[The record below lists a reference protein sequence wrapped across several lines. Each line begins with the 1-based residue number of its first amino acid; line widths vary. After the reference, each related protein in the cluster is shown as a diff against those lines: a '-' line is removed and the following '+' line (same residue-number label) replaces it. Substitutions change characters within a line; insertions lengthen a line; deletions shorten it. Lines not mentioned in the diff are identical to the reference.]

1 MKERKADPGRDSK
14 MAGKKQGS
22 VYFLA
27 PRHRD
32 DTPHEESPEAEATLE
47 VVDGEDDGVIQDLE
61 AEAVDERELRRTIYE
76 LFHSDIRDIP
86 LLTPEE
92 ERDLSRRIQEEGD
105 KEAFDR
111 FVLGN
116 LRLVIACARK
126 VKDRMGKNSILSF
139 MDLIQEGVLGLMTA
153 VSRFD
158 YKRNTRFSTYGISWI
173 YQRMKMA
180 MLQHRHGLTIPG
192 YACTSVHVM
201 SEYIRSYRAGKL
213 DDIPDDVDLE
223 RIKALSRI
231 VGVMIPIDYTDEGS
245 SKGYTLSPDHLGA
258 GESAL
263 VEEPFREDWI
273 EDIEEILFR
282 EEILHILQSEL
293 TEKEYV
299 ILCRRFGIGDFNAPE
314 TFSDIAESYGKS
326 AEHIRSIVNRALKKL
341 GKSKA
346 LAAAHVA
353 WEDAGEPCSE
363 ACQGGAS
370 F

>member
-1 MKERKADPGRDSK
+1 MGR
-14 MAGKKQGS
+14 KKQGS
-22 VYFLA
+22 VCFLP

-32 DTPHEESPEAEATLE
+32 DTTREKSHQAEATLE
-47 VVDGEDDGVIQDLE
+47 VVDGEDDGVIQDVK
-61 AEAVDERELRRTIYE
+61 AEAVDERDLRRTMYE

-92 ERDLSRRIQEEGD
+92 EHELSRRILEEGD

-116 LRLVIACARK
+116 IRLVIACARK

-158 YKRNTRFSTYGISWI
+158 YRRNTRFSTYGISWI

-180 MLQHRHGLTIPG
+180 MLQHRYGLTIPG

-201 SEYIRSYRAGKL
+201 SEYIRAYRAGKL
-213 DDIPDDVDLE
+213 DDIPEDVDLE
-223 RIKALSRI
+223 RIKDLSRI
-231 VGVMIPIDYTDEGS
+231 VGTMIPIDYSDENT
-245 SKGYTLSPDHLGA
+245 SKSYTLSPDRLGA
-258 GESAL
+258 GEPSM
-263 VEEPFREDWI
+263 VDEPFREDWMD
-273 EDIEEILFR
+273 EIEETLFR
-282 EEILHILQSEL
+282 EEILQVLRAEL

-314 TFSDIAESYGKS
+314 TFSDIARSYGKS
-326 AEHIRSIVNRALKKL
+326 SEHIRSIVTRALKKL
-341 GKSKA
+341 KGSDS
-346 LAAAHVA
+346 LADVHVA
-353 WEDAGEPCSE
+353 WEDAGQTVEKTR
-363 ACQGGAS
+363 QGGAS
-370 F
+370 Y